1 MECSSLPIMDFNDW
15 TGSLAAVMQ
24 RERYPFS
31 CSFELTDRCNLRCVH
46 CYINQPAG
54 SLESRSKEMDS
65 GEVKQL
71 LDWIADAG
79 CLFLTLTGGEVMLR
93 PDFAQIYKHARQRGF
108 LVSVFTNG
116 TLLTP
121 QIADL
126 LAEIPPVAVEI
137 TLYGA
142 TQETYERVTGIAGSF
157 ERCLRGIRLLM
168 ERGVKLRLKTFVIT
182 LNRHELPQMQSLA
195 EQLGVE
201 YRYDGIIWP
210 RLDGN
215 TSPMQYQLS
224 LDEEVDIELASPD
237 RMQEWVAL
245 MNNNGIKVRAE
256 KVYICGAGRNSFHID
271 SAGRMSGCISL
282 RDPAFNLFEMDFDEA
297 WARLGKERELK
308 RQLHTPCVDCTL
320 GNLCDQCPG
329 WSQSIHHDYENPV
342 EFVCKLAHLRLER
355 IQNSAIIN

>member
-1 MECSSLPIMDFNDW
+1 MECSSLPVIDFSEW
-15 TGSLAAVMQ
+15 TGSLATTMQ
-24 RERYPFS
+24 RERYPLS
-31 CSFELTDRCNLRCVH
+31 CTFELIDRCNLRCVH
-46 CYINQPAG
+46 CFINQPAG
-54 SLESRSKEMDS
+54 SVESRSSEMDTAQ
-65 GEVKQL
+65 VMQL
-71 LDWIADAG
+71 LDRLAEAG
-79 CLFLTLTGGEVMLR
+79 CLFITLTGGEVLLR
-93 PDFAQIYKHARQRGF
+93 PDFAQIYRYARQRGF

-121 QIADL
+121 EIADL

-142 TQETYERVTGIAGSF
+142 TQETYERVTGVAGSY

-182 LNRHELPQMQSLA
+182 INRHELPQMQKLA

-201 YRYDGIIWP
+201 YRYDGIVWP

-224 LDEEVDIELASPD
+224 LEQVVDIELSEPEKI
-237 RMQEWVAL
+237 REWVAL
-245 MNNNGIKVRAE
+245 MNNNGKKNRAE
-256 KVYICGAGRNSFHID
+256 KVFICGAGFQSFHID

-282 RDPAFNLFEMDFDEA
+282 RDPSFNLFEMDFNEA
-297 WARLGKERELK
+297 WERLGKERELK

-329 WSQSIHHDYENPV
+329 WSKSVHHDYESQV
-342 EFVCKLAHLRLER
+342 EFICKLAHLRLER
-355 IQNSAIIN
+355 IQQSAIIN